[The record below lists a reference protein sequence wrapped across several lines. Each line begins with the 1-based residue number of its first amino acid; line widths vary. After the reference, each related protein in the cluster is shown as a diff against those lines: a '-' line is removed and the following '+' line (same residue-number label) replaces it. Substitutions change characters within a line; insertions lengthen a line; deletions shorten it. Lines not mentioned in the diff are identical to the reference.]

1 MKKSYF
7 LGLILFIAIISI
19 TLWFSMLSFS
29 GILIYIDFLSLFI
42 VLFCPMVLLI
52 SNYTL
57 SEVRRNFTIGFKKDS
72 LDPVEL
78 KNGLLFFTTLQ
89 IYFILS
95 GLMGVFIGII
105 AVLANLGNPEEIG
118 GGLALC
124 LITVLYSIILSMG
137 VSMPFKTGLQ
147 KRLNEISK

>member
-29 GILIYIDFLSLFI
+29 GILIYIDFLSMFI

-57 SEVRRNFTIGFKKDS
+57 SEVRLNFTIGFKRDS
-72 LDPVEL
+72 FDPVEL
-78 KNGLLFFTTLQ
+78 KNGLLFFTALQ

-118 GGLALC
+118 SGLALC

-137 VSMPFKTGLQ
+137 VAIPFKTGLQ